1 MPALHT
7 WSHRGVIS
15 ALAWLVMAVAAIA
28 AEYPEKMIQ
37 VIVPFGAGTGT
48 DAVARQIFGEIA
60 KRTGQTIVVDN
71 KAGADGQ
78 LGAQA
83 AALAKPDGYTVF
95 VTTQTTQAYNAHAY
109 RTLPYDPVKSFA
121 PVTTITMSPLLLVV
135 RDDLPARTVTEL
147 IALAKAA
154 PGTLTFGSGNGSSR
168 GAGELFRTMS
178 GVDLLNV
185 PYKSQTQAIVDL
197 MGGRID
203 ISFTDLPALQS
214 GKVRALATTGL
225 ERIATLADIPTVA
238 EAGLPGYEL
247 NAWAAVYMPAGTP
260 AAIVERLNSL
270 VHQAVKSDAY
280 QEHIRQSGAKAFVGS
295 PEELAA
301 FQSSETARWAKI
313 IRGAG
318 LQQQ

>member
-1 MPALHT
+1 
-7 WSHRGVIS
+7 
-15 ALAWLVMAVAAIA
+15 MAVAAMA
-28 AEYPEKMIQ
+28 GEYPERMIQ

-48 DAVARQIFGEIA
+48 DAVARQIFGGIA

-109 RTLPYDPVKSFA
+109 RTLAYDPVRSFA
-121 PVTTITMSPLLLVV
+121 PVTTITMSPLLLIV
-135 RDDLPARTVTEL
+135 RDDLPARTVMEL
-147 IALAKAA
+147 VALAKAA
-154 PGTLTFGSGNGSSR
+154 PGNLTFGSGNGSSR
-168 GAGELFRTMS
+168 GAGELFKMMA

-203 ISFTDLPALQS
+203 ISFTDVVTGLPALQS

-225 ERIATLADIPTVA
+225 ERIATLADVPT

-260 AAIVERLNSL
+260 AAIVERLKTL
-270 VHQAVKSDAY
+270 VHQAVRSDAY
-280 QEHIRQSGAKAFVGS
+280 QEPIRLQGLRRQ
-295 PEELAA
+295 P
-301 FQSSETARWAKI
+301 
-313 IRGAG
+313 RGISRFPIE
-318 LQQQ
+318 